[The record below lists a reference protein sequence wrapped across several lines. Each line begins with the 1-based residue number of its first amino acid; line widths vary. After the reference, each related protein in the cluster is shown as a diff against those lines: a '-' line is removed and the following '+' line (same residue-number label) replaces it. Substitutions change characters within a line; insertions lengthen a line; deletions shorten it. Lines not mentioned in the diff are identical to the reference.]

1 MDTTTEPSDSPR
13 IAPAKH
19 DPTAVRRAAWAGL
32 IGTTLEQYDF
42 VIYGTAS
49 ALIFNKLFFP
59 NISPA
64 AGIIA
69 SFSAYAVGFLAR
81 PLGGLFFSRYGD
93 RLGRK
98 WVLVATLMLMGG
110 ATMAIGLLPTFE
122 QVGLLAPVLLVLC
135 RFFQGFGAGAEQ
147 SGGATLLTETAEIGK
162 RGRLAALVMTGAA
175 LGTALGAIAWI
186 LAQLLPDDQLMS
198 WGWRMVFL
206 SSILVT
212 VAAFI
217 IRRKLN
223 ESPVF
228 QELKA
233 AQERPKA
240 PVKEVFA
247 NGKRPLFIV
256 MFMTVGISAQS
267 YTYQVFMASY
277 MKNDVGVDPT
287 FIPKVLLIGAICGGI
302 AAWGFG
308 WLSDKVGRKPVY
320 IGIVGL
326 LVVLPVPTF
335 MALNTGSHTLI
346 TLVMI
351 IGFILACQGA
361 VGVTMSYFPE
371 MFGARYRYAGVTLGR
386 EFASVFGGGIAPL
399 LCAALI
405 TAFSG
410 SWVPVAVYMMIMAI
424 SVLVAASFAPET
436 RDRDLTD
443 PANATDPVLVKA

>member
-1 MDTTTEPSDSPR
+1 
-13 IAPAKH
+13 
-19 DPTAVRRAAWAGL
+19 
-32 IGTTLEQYDF
+32 
-42 VIYGTAS
+42 
-49 ALIFNKLFFP
+49 
-59 NISPA
+59 
-64 AGIIA
+64 
-69 SFSAYAVGFLAR
+69 
-81 PLGGLFFSRYGD
+81 
-93 RLGRK
+93 
-98 WVLVATLMLMGG
+98 
-110 ATMAIGLLPTFE
+110 
-122 QVGLLAPVLLVLC
+122 
-135 RFFQGFGAGAEQ
+135 
-147 SGGATLLTETAEIGK
+147 
-162 RGRLAALVMTGAA
+162 MTGAA

-240 PVKEVFA
+240 PVKEVFT

-277 MKNDVGVDPT
+277 MKNDIGVDPT

-320 IGIVGL
+320 IGIVSL

-335 MALNTGSHTLI
+335 MALSTGSHVLI

-371 MFGARYRYAGVTLGR
+371 IFGARYRYAGVTLGR

-410 SWVPVAVYMMIMAI
+410 SWVPVAVYMMIMAV

-443 PANATDPVLVKA
+443 PANATDPVLDRV

>member
-1 MDTTTEPSDSPR
+1 MDTTTEPADSPR
-13 IAPAKH
+13 IAPAQH
-19 DPTAVRRAAWAGL
+19 DPSAVRRAAWAGL

-147 SGGATLLTETAEIGK
+147 SGGATLLTETAAIGK

-240 PVKEVFA
+240 PVKEVFT

-277 MKNDVGVDPT
+277 MKNDIGVDPT

-320 IGIVGL
+320 IGIVSL
-326 LVVLPVPTF
+326 LVILPVPTF
-335 MALNTGSHTLI
+335 MALSTGSHVLI

-371 MFGARYRYAGVTLGR
+371 IFGARYRYAGVTLGR

-410 SWVPVAVYMMIMAI
+410 SWVPVAVYMMIMAV

-443 PANATDPVLVKA
+443 PANATDPVLDRV